1 MSLETLPPQAAPVN
15 PRSAL
20 LSNVVALLRVLPRGG
35 RPGALWRRIYRHS
48 SIRGWGH
55 LRARY
60 AYVADGDTAVGPFIE
75 VAVQVGVG
83 RQFGG
88 AGRKKGAS
96 QSSCPLTRPLS
107 LIPKGL
113 KPTTP
118 DRTLW
123 LQSAQKSRWVLGGR
137 KRVISCPI
145 RHLIPDNFSRTQSE
159 ADMQKVVALSC
170 LGPD

>member
-35 RPGALWRRIYRHS
+35 RPGALWRRIYRHP

-88 AGRKKGAS
+88 AGRKKGGEPVLLPSHPAFVVDS
-96 QSSCPLTRPLS
+96 KGFEAHYTRSHTLAAVCSKIKVGFGRQEAGNIMPYPSSNT
-107 LIPKGL
+107 
-113 KPTTP
+113 
-118 DRTLW
+118 
-123 LQSAQKSRWVLGGR
+123 
-137 KRVISCPI
+137 
-145 RHLIPDNFSRTQSE
+145 
-159 ADMQKVVALSC
+159 
-170 LGPD
+170 